1 MTTRAVVLG
10 LLLGL
15 FISVATYFN
24 DWVIGQSQLIG
35 NYLPISVFGIVLV
48 TLLATGPLLAR
59 LRVVKQLT
67 GREVLVMTALAL
79 ASCGWPGSNFYRGFV
94 TVSALPAHWL
104 KTASG
109 WQANN
114 VMSYVPGGSAELGQG
129 HVQDWGRL
137 TSAVVEASK
146 APAPSPAGRIWA
158 TLGPEGRRLF
168 ETAQRDPR
176 QISGLAPDLTRTLND
191 VLHAPAF
198 YSADA
203 FRGVRL
209 PRRAQQLAAQSHLG
223 PDEVVARN
231 RWLLVGAFPGV
242 VLPPPSGSGML
253 VEGGRADPFVVDTLL
268 QGRSRN
274 NRLGLFELPWKAWW
288 PTIVLWGSL
297 ALLLGAC
304 SLCLALIVHPQW
316 SKRELLPYPIVRFME
331 EASATTP
338 GRLLPD
344 IARNR
349 LFWIA
354 LVVVMAF
361 HALDGLHAWFPE
373 IPEIPRRFDFGPL
386 QTIFPNAIRVSGQYG
401 WFSPALYLSAV
412 AFSFFMSRSVA
423 FSLGS
428 AHLLF
433 LALGSVM
440 IANGIQIDSALTG
453 RSNMLRMGAYLA
465 VAVMILYTGRRY
477 YLDVAKSALGGKR
490 AESTPV
496 YATWAARGLGVA
508 GIAATLM
515 LCSAGLG
522 WALSVAFLV
531 LTLIIFVVMTR
542 IVTETGAFFAMTSW
556 MPVGAILAMVGFDAI
571 GPTAFIVLAVA
582 SVMLTIDTRELLMP
596 FLANGLRMG
605 DREGAAP
612 PARLT
617 PWMGVMMVTGFFIAG
632 AVTLYL
638 QYNYSVVPVGNSHAT
653 HTLPRV
659 AFDAFVQYASQ
670 SAAEG
675 RIAAA
680 AGATGWQ
687 RWTLVRPDSGALV
700 WLAFGFA
707 LALGTAA
714 ARLRLPWWPLHPVA
728 FLAWDSYAFI
738 VFGPSFLLGWAIK
751 SAVVGTSGARGYHAV
766 KPLMVGVIAG
776 ELLSGLGWTLVGAVY
791 FFVTGRT
798 PATYWVFA
806 P

>member
-1 MTTRAVVLG
+1 MTARAVVMG
-10 LLLGL
+10 LVLGL

-35 NYLPISVFGIVLV
+35 NYLPISVFGIALVVLLV
-48 TLLATGPLLAR
+48 VGPALGALR
-59 LRVVKQLT
+59 LGRIT

-104 KTASG
+104 KTSPG
-109 WQANN
+109 WQANH
-114 VMSYVPGGSAELGQG
+114 VMSYVPGASAELGQG
-129 HVQDWGRL
+129 HVQDWDRL
-137 TSAVVEASK
+137 TSDVV
-146 APAPSPAGRIWA
+146 AGA
-158 TLGPEGRRLF
+158 GHPETVGGRLWESVGSDGQRLF
-168 ETAQRDPR
+168 TAAHRDPR
-176 QISGLAPDLTRTLND
+176 SISGMSADLTRALDVALQQDTL
-191 VLHAPAF
+191 
-198 YSADA
+198 YSAEA
-203 FRGVRL
+203 FAGVTL
-209 PRRAQQLAAQSHLG
+209 PRRAQELVNRTDLAPH
-223 PDEVVARN
+223 EVVEKN
-231 RWLLVGAFPGV
+231 RWLLVGAYPGV
-242 VLPPPSGSGML
+242 ILPPPRGSGTL
-253 VEGGRADPFVVDTLL
+253 VAEGRADPFVVDTLL

-274 NRLGLFELPWKAWW
+274 NRLGLLELPWGAWM
-288 PTIVLWGSL
+288 PTMLLWGSL
-297 ALLLGAC
+297 ALLLGFC

-316 SKRELLPYPIVRFME
+316 SKRELLPYPIVRFVE
-331 EASATTP
+331 EAAATRT
-338 GRLLPD
+338 GRALPE

-354 LVVVMAF
+354 LGVVVAF
-361 HALDGLHAWFPE
+361 HLVNGLHSWFPD
-373 IPEIPRRFDFGPL
+373 IPEIPRRFEFGPL
-386 QTIFPNAIRVSGQYG
+386 QTIFPNAFRVSGQYG
-401 WFSPALYLSAV
+401 WFAPTIYLSAV

-423 FSLGS
+423 FSLGV

-433 LALGSVM
+433 FALGSVL
-440 IANGIQIDSALTG
+440 IVNGIQIDSAMTG

-465 VAVMILYTGRRY
+465 VALMIVYTGRRY
-477 YLDVAKSALGGKR
+477 YLDVVKSALGAKR
-490 AESTPV
+490 SEETPV
-496 YATWAARGLGVA
+496 YATWAARGLGIA

-515 LCSAGLG
+515 LCSAGLH
-522 WALSVAFLV
+522 WALAVSFLV

-556 MPVGAILAMVGFDAI
+556 MPVGAVLAVIGFDAI
-571 GPTAFIVLAVA
+571 GPTGFIVLAVA

-596 FLANGLRMG
+596 FLANGLRMT

-612 PARLT
+612 PSRLA
-617 PWMGVMMVTGFFIAG
+617 PWVIVMMLGGFVVAG

-638 QYNYSVVPVGNSHAT
+638 QYNQSVVPVGNSHGT

-680 AGATGWQ
+680 TGATGWA
-687 RWTLVRPDSGALV
+687 RWALVRPDSGALL

-728 FLAWDSYAFI
+728 FLVWDTYALI
-738 VFGPSFLLGWAIK
+738 VFGPSFLLGWLIK
-751 SAVVGTSGARGYHAV
+751 SAVVGTAGARGYHAV
-766 KPLMVGVIAG
+766 KPLMVGIIAA
-776 ELLSGLGWTLVGAVY
+776 ELLSGLGWMVVGAVY
-791 FFVTGRT
+791 FFATGKT
-798 PATYWVFA
+798 PPTYWVFA